1 MIKPEV
7 LDKNQLIMR
16 ELIGTATNE
25 ENGEEIEFSRSIN
38 GMSIIVRYKGESV
51 IWSVRDMVE
60 KSIELIDGE
69 DLEKTEEDEQ

>member
-1 MIKPEV
+1 MIKPEI

-16 ELIGTATNE
+16 ELIGTATHE
-25 ENGEEIEFSRSIN
+25 ENGEKIEISRSIS

-60 KSIELIDGE
+60 KSVDLIDKQDKEG
-69 DLEKTEEDEQ
+69 